1 MVYGPFFVICC
12 NLCYGCVM
20 PLAPVLP
27 PMPVQVAV
35 AHHQPPAVPLP
46 HAAAPGVRGQTA
58 KAIKHAGETDSARRS
73 RSGSETDATVDEDA
87 NALGAK
93 SQRKPGRHALDVE
106 V

>member
-1 MVYGPFFVICC
+1 
-12 NLCYGCVM
+12 M

-27 PMPVQVAV
+27 PMPAQVAV
-35 AHHQPPAVPLP
+35 PHHHPQPTAVPLP

-58 KAIKHAGETDSARRS
+58 KAIKHAGESDAARRS
-73 RSGSETDATVDEDA
+73 RSGSETDATVDEEA

-93 SQRKPGRHALDVE
+93 SQRKPGQQHALDVE